1 MHPQYVLENGVDFA
15 HFKYVHKT
23 PIVPVFTRHDFAEPV
38 SFVDFTITFEGDDN
52 QKIEDIDSRVE
63 AINGG
68 LGIAV
73 TKSWGMID
81 NRTISAITPV
91 DESTSDVRFMVHIGR
106 TPGKDSERAETK
118 AREFGLEVIR
128 QFEQDVEIWRHQRYS
143 DPPALATAEHEGF
156 TAIRTWAKQF
166 YPRRARRIP
175 ERLKRLNTPLRVFQ
189 VATGNVGS
197 EMIKRIALRPDL
209 ELIGVHCY
217 SPDKVGKDTGELAGI
232 AANGV
237 KATGSIS
244 EIIAAKPDVV
254 TFHGV
259 FPDEDLYVKVLEA
272 GINIVTTADW
282 ITGWHRDTNHPHPSG
297 KPVSQL
303 LQEAGESGGA
313 TFYGTGMNPG
323 LNQILGVVCSADV
336 AEIEN
341 VTTIESVDVS
351 CHHSKDTWIEVGYG
365 LPVDDPEIPAKLE
378 KYTRVFADS
387 VLMMADCFDLTLD
400 EVKFSYELGACT
412 KDVDLG
418 WYTLPKGS
426 LGGNYIKYQGMVDGV
441 PRVETHLEWQMTPH
455 TDPSW
460 HIKGCYITQIMGDP
474 CVYNKHMIFPK
485 PGVDLSNPANFA
497 SIGMTVTGMPAL
509 AAIAG
514 VVAAPPG
521 LMTSADLPLRGFA
534 GRFVR

>member
-1 MHPQYVLENGVDFA
+1 MGTA
-15 HFKYVHKT
+15 
-23 PIVPVFTRHDFAEPV
+23 PI
-38 SFVDFTITFEGDDN
+38 
-52 QKIEDIDSRVE
+52 
-63 AINGG
+63 
-68 LGIAV
+68 
-73 TKSWGMID
+73 
-81 NRTISAITPV
+81 
-91 DESTSDVRFMVHIGR
+91 
-106 TPGKDSERAETK
+106 
-118 AREFGLEVIR
+118 
-128 QFEQDVEIWRHQRYS
+128 
-143 DPPALATAEHEGF
+143 
-156 TAIRTWAKQF
+156 
-166 YPRRARRIP
+166 
-175 ERLKRLNTPLRVFQ
+175 RVFQ
-189 VATGNVGS
+189 VGSGNVGS
-197 EMIKRIALRPDL
+197 EMIRRIATQPDL

-217 SPDKVGKDTGELAGI
+217 SPEKIGKDTGQFAGLAP
-232 AANGV
+232 NGV
-237 KATGSIS
+237 KFTGTVE
-244 EIIAAKPDVV
+244 EIIAAKPDVL

-272 GINIVTTADW
+272 GIDIVTTADW
-282 ITGWHRDTNHPHPSG
+282 ITGWHRDKNHPHPSG
-297 KPVSQL
+297 KPVTQL
-303 LQEAGESGGA
+303 LAEAAAKGGA

-365 LPVDDPEIPAKLE
+365 QPVDDPEIPAKLE

-387 VLMMADCFDLTLD
+387 VYMMADCFDLTLD
-400 EVKFSYELGACT
+400 EVTFSYELGACT

-460 HIKGCYITQIMGDP
+460 NVKGCYITQIKGDP
-474 CVYNKHMIFPK
+474 CIYNKHMIFPK
-485 PGVDLSNPANFA
+485 PGVDLSNPDNFA

-509 AAIAG
+509 AAIRS

-521 LMTSADLPLRGFA
+521 LLTSADLSLRGFA
-534 GRFVR
+534 GRFKKWASRVLAVESALRMVKVVGARAAVPLRWRDPRRASICEFLCPPTIFDQFVMRPAGEGEVVDIGQAARRPLVEMMHLAPIAGCVAAGVGAAPVFRVEHHALVRRRDAAAPAEIQRPTRVLVEHRQVVIRVTRHADHVAHRQQRPAARHRPAGARRQLSQRGRHDDRDR